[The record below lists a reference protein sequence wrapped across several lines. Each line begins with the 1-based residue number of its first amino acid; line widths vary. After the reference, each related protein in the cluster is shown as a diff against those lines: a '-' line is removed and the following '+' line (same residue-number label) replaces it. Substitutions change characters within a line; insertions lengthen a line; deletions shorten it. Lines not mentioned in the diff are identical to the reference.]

1 MVELS
6 ARSLYNM
13 HSNRAQGLDM
23 PAASSSSSTKPDRK
37 KYAHPEYEDRQI
49 DGLVRYFSFETYSEL
64 KWFLR
69 GTGKEQ

>member
-1 MVELS
+1 
-6 ARSLYNM
+6 
-13 HSNRAQGLDM
+13 M